1 MESNRYHRPGIP
13 QRNRYPATVP
23 EHLSP
28 SAPPDGKRTVNTS
41 ALRRPALAVVAATVL
56 LAGPLALPAA
66 ADPVRGRYTGV
77 DEHGHGIVMRGEE
90 FTTTATFGLD
100 LGDRTLPTYCI
111 DFRTGIVGDAWYV
124 EDSWAD
130 YPGEGDFSEPGRVH
144 WILMNSY
151 PVVEIGDLREETGI
165 PGLTKAEALT
175 ATQAA
180 IWHFSN
186 GLDLEQVEQNPDL
199 PTVSEEEVVE
209 LYELLVADAR
219 ELPDEPP
226 TALSVSPEEASGL
239 AGETVGEFTVE
250 TSAASVPVEL
260 DAPDGVEVVDLATG
274 EAVETVSDGD
284 RIGLSVPADAA
295 AGEAGLTLAAEAA
308 VLTGRLF
315 KGEDADEPT
324 QTLIAAADGEI
335 TVSRTV
341 TAAWDE
347 AGGTPPPI
355 ASPSASPVAA
365 AADDRGLALTGP
377 TVAALVAVAA
387 VLILGGLAF
396 LLAARRRRTARD

>member
-1 MESNRYHRPGIP
+1 MN
-13 QRNRYPATVP
+13 A
-23 EHLSP
+23 
-28 SAPPDGKRTVNTS
+28 S
-41 ALRRPALAVVAATVL
+41 ALRRPALAALTATVL

-66 ADPVRGRYTGV
+66 ADPVRGQYTGV

-111 DFRTGIVGDAWYV
+111 DFRTGIVGGAWYV

-295 AGEAGLTLAAEAA
+295 AGEAELTLAAEAA

-377 TVAALVAVAA
+377 AVAALVAGAA

>member
-1 MESNRYHRPGIP
+1 MT
-13 QRNRYPATVP
+13 A
-23 EHLSP
+23 
-28 SAPPDGKRTVNTS
+28 S
-41 ALRRPALAVVAATVL
+41 ALTRPALAALAVTAL
-56 LAGPLALPAA
+56 LLGPLAVPAA

-90 FTTTATFGLD
+90 FTTTATFGID
-100 LGDRTLPTYCI
+100 LGERVLPTYCI
-111 DFRTGIVGDAWYV
+111 DFRTGIVEDARYV
-124 EDSWAD
+124 EDRWAD
-130 YPGEGDFSEPGRVH
+130 YPGQGDFGEPGRVH

-186 GLDLEQVEQNPDL
+186 GLDLEEVRQNPDL

-209 LYELLVADAR
+209 LYELLVTDAE

-226 TALSVSPEEASGL
+226 TALSVSPEQGSGL

-250 TSAASVPVEL
+250 TSAGSVPVEL
-260 DAPDGVEVVDLATG
+260 DAPEGVEVVDLATG
-274 EAVETVSDGD
+274 RTVEAVSDGD

-295 AGEAGLTLAAEAA
+295 AGEAELTLAAEAA

-315 KGEDADEPT
+315 KGEDPDEPT
-324 QTLIAAADGEI
+324 QTLIAAADGEV

-355 ASPSASPVAA
+355 AEPDTDASPVAA
-365 AADDRGLALTGP
+365 AADDRRLALTGP
-377 TVAALVAVAA
+377 AVIALVAGAA
-387 VLILGGLAF
+387 VLVLGGAAF
-396 LLAARRRRTARD
+396 LLAARRRRAAQG

>member
-1 MESNRYHRPGIP
+1 M
-13 QRNRYPATVP
+13 
-23 EHLSP
+23 
-28 SAPPDGKRTVNTS
+28 S
-41 ALRRPALAVVAATVL
+41 ALRRPALAALAATAL
-56 LAGPLALPAA
+56 LLGPLAVPAA
-66 ADPVRGRYTGV
+66 ADPVRGQYTGV
-77 DEHGHGIVMRGEE
+77 DEHGHGIVMKGEE
-90 FTTTATFGLD
+90 FTTTATFGID
-100 LGDRTLPTYCI
+100 LGDRVLPTYCI

-186 GLDLEQVEQNPDL
+186 GLDLEKVEQNPDL

-209 LYELLVADAR
+209 LYEHLVANAE

-250 TSAASVPVEL
+250 TSADSVPVEL
-260 DAPDGVEVVDLATG
+260 DAPAGVQVVDLATG
-274 EAVETVSDGD
+274 KAVESVSDGD

-295 AGEAGLTLAAEAA
+295 AGGAELTFAAEAA

-365 AADDRGLALTGP
+365 AADERRGLALTGP
-377 TVAALVAVAA
+377 AVAALVAGAA
-387 VLILGGLAF
+387 VLVLGGLAF
-396 LLAARRRRTARD
+396 LLASRRKAAQG